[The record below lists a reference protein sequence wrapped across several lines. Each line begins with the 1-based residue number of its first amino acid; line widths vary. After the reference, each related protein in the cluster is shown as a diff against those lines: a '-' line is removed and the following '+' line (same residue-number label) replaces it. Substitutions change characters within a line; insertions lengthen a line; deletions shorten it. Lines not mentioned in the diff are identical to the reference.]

1 MVYKNK
7 NYSLVVNIFLCFCNP
22 FRTSLRKKPE
32 NLCCSNLL
40 FGNFL
45 SVTQFKGPHK
55 LLMRVLARLLK
66 AMNNSLPPDFPAL
79 DVVLEKPIESTLGN
93 PSR

>member
-7 NYSLVVNIFLCFCNP
+7 NDSLVVNIFLCFCSP
-22 FRTSLRKKPE
+22 FRRSLRKKPE

-45 SVTQFKGPHK
+45 LFGPHK

-79 DVVLEKPIESTLGN
+79 DVVLEKPVESALCN

>member
-7 NYSLVVNIFLCFCNP
+7 NDSLVVNIFLCFCNP
-22 FRTSLRKKPE
+22 FRRSLRKKPE

-79 DVVLEKPIESTLGN
+79 DVVLEKPVESTLCN